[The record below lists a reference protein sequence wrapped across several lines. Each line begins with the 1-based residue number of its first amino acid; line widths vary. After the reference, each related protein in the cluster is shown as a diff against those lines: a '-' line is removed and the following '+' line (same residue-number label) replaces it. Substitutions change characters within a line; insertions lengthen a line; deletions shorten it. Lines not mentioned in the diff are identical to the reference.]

1 MSYTAAERRRS
12 LRADVR
18 GVSWL
23 AMPATWPIQLQDLS
37 LGGVAFTS
45 AFPMEVGRTASVRA
59 TVGGEALSCPIRVC
73 WTRPQRSA
81 LGRSQFEVGA
91 VFLPLEDSSRR
102 ALEVFLKLSPAE

>member
-1 MSYTAAERRRS
+1 MTHTAPERRRS
-12 LRADVR
+12 LRANVR

-23 AMPATWPIQLQDLS
+23 TLAATWPIQLQELS

-45 AFPMEVGRTASVRA
+45 PFPMEVGRTASVRA

-73 WTRPQRSA
+73 WTRPRRSIP
-81 LGRSQFEVGA
+81 GRSQFEVGA